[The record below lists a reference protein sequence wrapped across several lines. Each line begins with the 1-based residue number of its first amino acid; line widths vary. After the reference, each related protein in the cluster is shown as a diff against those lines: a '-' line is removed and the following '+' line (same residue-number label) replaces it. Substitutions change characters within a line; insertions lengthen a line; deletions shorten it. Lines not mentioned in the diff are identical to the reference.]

1 MSHLQSPDIV
11 KTIGKNQKE
20 KLILTLSMNT
30 VISLLTTFSQF
41 FIGQISNSGQV
52 ILINDLAF
60 VLRPYQILSE
70 LIICRIFDLAS
81 HALGMY

>member
-1 MSHLQSPDIV
+1 
-11 KTIGKNQKE
+11 
-20 KLILTLSMNT
+20 MNT

-70 LIICRIFDLAS
+70 LTICRIFDLAS